1 MARTLATDV
10 FVDDVRYLA
19 GSTDVDLAKVSTD
32 VPSADGKKPAQVS
45 VADRITNPLAW
56 VTDGPTD
63 SAPVT
68 AGPATNLTV
77 TAAPATPAA

>member
-32 VPSADGKKPAQVS
+32 VPSPDGKKSAPVS

-56 VTDGPTD
+56 VNVAPAVA
-63 SAPVT
+63 APVT
-68 AGPATNLTV
+68 P
-77 TAAPATPAA
+77 APAVVPVPTPPAA